1 MNAKFAR
8 NPLATCIAAL
18 SLSTTTMALAQS
30 GDTANSNPM
39 LEETLVV
46 SKQTTYAN
54 NETTEQMRNQVPDI
68 TSVNA
73 LIDNLPGVSIQEGD
87 AFGFDDWSTSISIR
101 GYQTNLAEQQVGST
115 IDGLPNGNS
124 NYGGGAKANRYIDT
138 ANIGSVAVSQGTA
151 DIASRSLEALGGTI
165 DYRTADPE
173 AEQRIRVQ
181 YVTGEYGA
189 ERYYAR
195 YDSGL
200 RGNTSFWISASHQE
214 ATDWMEGSAQN
225 RRDHAAAKLV
235 VDFDNLKFTGYIS
248 YDDIHEDN
256 YQRVYSPSD
265 FEQYPRWDQLIG
277 EWTNTPYVNQVYRR
291 GWSTLRTNTFSYGKL
306 EWQASDNLNLTG
318 GVYYHDNSG
327 RGDWVPPYLVNVV
340 NDNGGPETEAL
351 RTTSTVEG
359 GPFLGQIFFVDPNG
373 VALAPAADC
382 QSSITFPYGG
392 AGAVYDPACYP
403 RNAIPVQ
410 SFRNTVYAKERLGF
424 TFDGS
429 WTMGDINELRAG
441 IWYEDTTRDESRD
454 WRRIVDARVGMESET
469 TPYWTQYSRQYPQD
483 VLKWY
488 VEDQIS
494 LSGLTLSVG
503 AKQFLVDLERKDNFG
518 DSPNASVSSD
528 SDVLFSGGIVWNVLD
543 TGFELFA
550 GYAEN
555 FKSISDNILERPSA
569 RLDEI
574 NPETSE
580 NIEVG
585 VRYTG
590 DRIYATATYFD
601 TTFDNRIIFLA
612 PGSGAGN
619 DYLIGT
625 DGTYINAGGI
635 ESSGFEASLTWNIDD
650 NWTLYGAYTLLDA
663 TYLGSGNDAVDA
675 EAGIIKGNDVTG
687 IPENM
692 WVLTADYTNDTFSA
706 GLSAKSTGERAVN
719 IPNTWYAEDYVVVDA
734 YLSVDAGRINP
745 SLEGVSI
752 NAQILNLTDETY
764 LAQIVPGAGWL
775 GAART
780 ATLSVAF
787 DF

>member
-1 MNAKFAR
+1 MKAAFAR
-8 NPLATCIAAL
+8 KPIVASLAAL
-18 SLSTTTMALAQS
+18 SFAAPTAFAQENAS
-30 GDTANSNPM
+30 SNQM
-39 LEETLVV
+39 LEETLVI

-101 GYQTNLAEQQVGST
+101 GFQTNLAEQQVGST

-138 ANIGSVAVSQGTA
+138 ANIGSVVVSQGTA

-173 AEQRIRVQ
+173 AEERIRVQ
-181 YVTGEYGA
+181 YVTGQYGA
-189 ERYYAR
+189 ERYYGR

-200 RGNTSFWISASHQE
+200 RGETRFWVSASHQE
-214 ATDWMEGSAQN
+214 ATDWMEGSAEN
-225 RRDHAAAKLV
+225 RRDHVAGKLV
-235 VDFDNLKFTGYIS
+235 VGDNDLVFTGYIS
-248 YDDIHEDN
+248 HDDIHEDN

-265 FEQYPRWDQLIG
+265 FQQYPRWDQLIG
-277 EWTNTPYVNQVYRR
+277 NWTDTPYVNQVYRQ
-291 GWSTLRTNTFSYGKL
+291 GWSTLRTNTFTYGKL
-306 EWQASDNLNLTG
+306 AWDVDDSLSFTG

-340 NDNGGPETEAL
+340 NDNGGPESEAMP
-351 RTTSTVEG
+351 TTSTVEG
-359 GPFLGQIFFVDPNG
+359 GPVLGQIFFVDPNG
-373 VALAPAADC
+373 MALAPAADC

-403 RNAIPVQ
+403 RTAIPVQ

-424 TFDGS
+424 TFDGT
-429 WTMGDINELRAG
+429 WTLGEVNELRAG
-441 IWYEDTTRDESRD
+441 IWYEDTTRDEDRD
-454 WRRIVDARVGMESET
+454 WRRIVDARVGMESDR

-483 VLKWY
+483 VMKWY

-494 LSGLTLSVG
+494 LADFTVSIG
-503 AKQFLVDLERKDNFG
+503 AKQFLVDVERKDNFG
-518 DSPNASVSSD
+518 DTQAASVSSD
-528 SDVLFSGGIVWNVLD
+528 SDVLFSGGVVWNVFD
-543 TGFELFA
+543 TGIEAFA

-555 FKSISDNILERPSA
+555 FKSISDDILERPSA

-585 VRYTG
+585 IRYTG
-590 DRIYATATYFD
+590 DSIYATATYFD

-635 ESSGFEASLTWNIDD
+635 DSSGFEASLTWNIDD
-650 NWTLYGAYTLLDA
+650 NWTLYGAYSLLDA

-687 IPENM
+687 IPESM
-692 WVLTADYTNDTFSA
+692 WVVTADYSTEVFTA
-706 GLSAKSTGERAVN
+706 GLSAKSTGKRAVN
-719 IPNTWYAEDYVVVDA
+719 IPNTWYAEEYILVDA
-734 YLSVDAGRINP
+734 FLSVDGGRINS
-745 SLEGVSI
+745 SLKGMSI
-752 NAQILNLTDETY
+752 NAQVLNVTNETY

-775 GAART
+775 GAPRT
-780 ATLSVAF
+780 ATLGITF